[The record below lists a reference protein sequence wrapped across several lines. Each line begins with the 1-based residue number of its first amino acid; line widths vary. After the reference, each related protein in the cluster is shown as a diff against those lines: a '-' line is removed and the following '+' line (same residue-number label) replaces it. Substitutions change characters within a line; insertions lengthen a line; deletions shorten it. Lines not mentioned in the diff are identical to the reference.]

1 VGLRWTAKISLGSR
15 AEIVRQYRQ
24 MHPAEIDG
32 LKKWIGASD
41 PQNTG
46 VKSIAIACFDRYAG
60 RDKRSGYAP
69 GFAVGGTR

>member
-1 VGLRWTAKISLGSR
+1 
-15 AEIVRQYRQ
+15 

-60 RDKRSGYAP
+60 LDKRSGYAP